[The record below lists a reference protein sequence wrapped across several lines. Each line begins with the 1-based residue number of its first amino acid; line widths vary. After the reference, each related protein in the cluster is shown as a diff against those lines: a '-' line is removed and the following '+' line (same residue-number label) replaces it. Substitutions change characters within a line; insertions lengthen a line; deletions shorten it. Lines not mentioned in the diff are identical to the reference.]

1 MPTLPMPSA
10 VVFVADVPRMRRF
23 YQALAAMT
31 LLQEDEQH
39 AVLELQG
46 FQLVV
51 HALHGEVPSASG
63 GMPPAREDSYIKLCL
78 PVESIAAARSRAAES
93 GGALKPPAS
102 EWVGRGFRACDG
114 QDPEGNVLQVRESLT

>member
-31 LLQEDEQH
+31 LVQEDGQH
-39 AVLELQG
+39 AVLEIPG

-51 HALHGEVPSASG
+51 HALRGEAPPAAG
-63 GMPPAREDSYIKLCL
+63 GLPPAREDSYLKLCL
-78 PVESIAAARSRAAES
+78 PVESIAVARTRAAES
-93 GGALKPPAS
+93 GGAIKPPAS

-114 QDPEGNVLQVRESLT
+114 QDPEGNVIQVREGLT